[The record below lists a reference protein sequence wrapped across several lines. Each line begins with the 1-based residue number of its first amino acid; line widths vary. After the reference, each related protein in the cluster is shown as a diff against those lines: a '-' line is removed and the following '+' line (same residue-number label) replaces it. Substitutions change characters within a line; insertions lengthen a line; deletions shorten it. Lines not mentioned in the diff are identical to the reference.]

1 MTELERQ
8 LDDSQKQYLQRQ
20 DEVQEEFMLKE
31 QELEK
36 RVSDLTTE
44 LENANHEVQLR
55 ERQIKKHNQKIAD
68 EVQA

>member
-36 RVSDLTTE
+36 RVSDLTTQ